1 MIGEV
6 AEIDERKDIKGK
18 PMFVVHIITDGV
30 SERYI
35 VPKPHMIDGIE
46 IGDTVDFCWVESQNG
61 NRIITRIERSAG
73 WDERAIRL
81 SSLYIASEMFF
92 ETRMSAKRKVE
103 ELIDAARRIEGFIL
117 GR

>member
-6 AEIDERKDIKGK
+6 AEISERKDIKGK

-46 IGDTVDFCWVESQNG
+46 VGD
-61 NRIITRIERSAG
+61 
-73 WDERAIRL
+73 
-81 SSLYIASEMFF
+81 
-92 ETRMSAKRKVE
+92 E